1 MAAGERVREAGLS
14 LFGYFARHPTAANLL
29 MVLMVAFG
37 ALGLSQ
43 IRSQFF
49 PDVVVN
55 EVRVTVAW
63 DGAGPEDVDAGVVAL
78 IEPALM
84 AVEGVTASEAT
95 SRTGLATLDL
105 EFEPDW
111 DMGRAAAEVEAA
123 LAGAPALPE
132 GAEAPEVRRLQWRDR
147 VTDVV
152 IHGPVAAET
161 LGRYADEFVARLYRE
176 GVTRASIRGVP
187 DPVIAIEAPGA
198 ALARHGLSLR
208 EIADAVEEHAAAS
221 PAGEAEGGVS
231 RLRAGAERRDPAAI
245 GEVTLRSDAD
255 GGKLRISD
263 IASIDADGGQS
274 GAAYF
279 IGGNPAVAVRVD
291 RADGGDAIAVQAAT
305 ARVAAEMQA
314 TLPEGVMIEL
324 TRSRA
329 ENITDRLELL
339 VGNGL
344 MGLALVVGLLFLF
357 LSARAALWVAAGI
370 PVAMLAA
377 VGFMYAAGLTLNMIS
392 LFGLIL
398 CLGLVVDDAI
408 VVAEHA
414 DWRRR
419 ALGEA
424 PATAAERAARA
435 MALPVFTAMVTTV
448 LAFYALTFIG
458 GRYGRLIGDIPFTVI
473 VVLAA
478 SLVECF
484 LILPHHMAGA
494 LARDLR
500 RGWIDAPSRAVNRG
514 LDAFRRRVFLPMM
527 GWVIKLRYPVV
538 AAAILL
544 VAQSAAMV
552 LGGDVAWRFFSSPER
567 SSVTG
572 NIAML
577 PGATRADT
585 EAMVRELER
594 AAAAVDAEFA
604 RESGVA
610 PIASALAQVGGT
622 AGRGLSGEDVKDP
635 DQLGAIDIELVDPDL
650 RPYSSAEF
658 LAALEEEVTAA
669 PLLETLS
676 FRSWGEGPGGDAL
689 DVAFYGADAR
699 ALKAA
704 AEALKA
710 SLAPMAAVS
719 GLEDSLAYDKT
730 ELVLELTPLG
740 QRLGFSIDAVGAELF
755 ARLSGVEAAEFADG
769 PRTRTVRVT
778 LPEAER
784 GADFLE
790 RTRLRAPDG
799 ALVGLAEI
807 VTLESRPGFSKVE
820 RVDGRRMARVTG
832 AVADSDPAAAAA
844 VTRALETTILP
855 QIAAAHGV
863 DYAFDGLVAEERA
876 FLGDALGGFAFC
888 LAGIYLALAWVFAS
902 WFRPLVVMAVIPL
915 GLIGTIWGHYRW
927 DMAMSI
933 FTVVG
938 LVGMS
943 GIIINNAIVLIAT
956 VDARGVGRA
965 TTPAVIA
972 AAGDRLRPILLTSA
986 TTVLGL
992 APLLFERSQQALFL
1006 KPTVITLV
1014 YGLGVGRG
1022 PDAAGRAGA
1031 SGHRARR
1038 TAGPH
1043 RVSAR
1048 ASRPR
1053 TGRRARR
1060 AVARGHPGRF
1070 RLDGALGGADRLDR
1084 RSVGAGGG
1092 RGARAARAVA
1102 RRGGAPGGAGGA
1114 RRSRGSE
1121 PRAGRGAAQGL
1132 AGEDPRER
1140 RPVRCAALRRCAPF
1154 VERRG
1159 AGGAQPG
1166 PQVGQR
1172 LDRIGGRGRIA
1183 VDDVAAALL
1192 EAVEAL
1198 LPDLVGPAQG
1208 EPAARRVVF
1217 GGEERSEAAG
1227 VVGLAQGR
1235 QQEPLGQL
1243 AGRDVAAQELGHMS
1257 AALVGARDRCSGR
1270 RGRVRLVV
1278 GGDRGA
1284 DERQAAA
1291 GAQFGGRGRA
1301 MAVGEGDVVGHVRRH
1316 AREHCKRR
1324 LQVAA
1329 GLQQVAQDMG
1339 DAEARRGLGA
1349 AAVGQRHGEAAGVDA
1364 VREAPEELDHAH
1376 DRGSGPF
1383 AAQEQALVEV
1393 GREVVVAHEAHLAG
1407 VGAGGDRAAAEVAR
1421 RRPAREEARGAV
1433 RSASAHGQAAVDRG
1447 EFGHV
1452 PGERRLAG
1460 GAVGAGVAAARHEPG
1475 LVVGPGARPAFG
1487 PLSSRSRFRD
1497 GVEPEGW
1504 HGHRGLPSRKK
1515 RIISAEASGPAAA
1528 AKEPRGSPPDQA
1540 WPRPSMRQSSP
1551 SGVTRRVQ
1559 PGPAS
1564 RRASV
1569 AGGRMRSALE
1579 GTTTP
1584 SAVPCRTMVRTAGR
1598 SGRVVPVSPR
1608 MAAKAE
1614 TTSRAQPAGRPECTP
1629 IAAKRSGCV
1638 VPSTA
1643 AIAPPAER
1651 PAAKTRWGGAPNSA
1665 TSARARPARIAGSPA
1680 AAV

>member
-29 MVLMVAFG
+29 MVLMIAFG

-84 AVEGVTASEAT
+84 AVEGLTASEAT
-95 SRTGLATLDL
+95 SRTGVATLDL

-187 DPVIAIEAPGA
+187 DPVIAIEVPGA

-208 EIADAVEEHAAAS
+208 EIANAVEEHAEAS

-245 GEVTLRSDAD
+245 GEVALRSDAD
-255 GGKLRISD
+255 GGKLRLAD
-263 IASIDADGGQS
+263 IASIDVAGGQS

-279 IGGNPAVAVRVD
+279 MGGDPAVAVRVD

-314 TLPEGVMIEL
+314 TLPEGVTIEL

-329 ENITDRLELL
+329 ENITDRLDLL

-357 LSARAALWVAAGI
+357 LSARTALWVAAGI

-377 VGFMYAAGLTLNMIS
+377 IGFMYAGGLTLNMIS

-424 PATAAERAARA
+424 PAAAAERAARA

-500 RGWIDAPSRAVNRG
+500 RGWVAPSRAVNRG

-527 GWVIKLRYPVV
+527 SWVIKLRYPVV

-552 LGGDVAWRFFSSPER
+552 LSGDVNWRFFSSPER

-658 LAALEEEVTAA
+658 LAALEAEVTAA

-704 AEALKA
+704 AEALKTA
-710 SLAPMAAVS
+710 LAPIAAVS

-740 QRLGFSIDAVGAELF
+740 QRLGFSIDAVGSELF

-807 VTLESRPGFSKVE
+807 VSVESRPGFSKVE

-832 AVADSDPAAAAA
+832 AVADADPTAASA

-855 QIAAAHGV
+855 QIAAALGV

-888 LAGIYLALAWVFAS
+888 LTGIYLALAWVFAS

-938 LVGMS
+938 LVGMT

-956 VDARGVGRA
+956 VDARGAGRA

-1014 YGLGVGRG
+1014 YGLGVG
-1022 PDAAGRAGA
+1022 
-1031 SGHRARR
+1031 
-1038 TAGPH
+1038 
-1043 RVSAR
+1043 
-1048 ASRPR
+1048 
-1053 TGRRARR
+1053 
-1060 AVARGHPGRF
+1060 
-1070 RLDGALGGADRLDR
+1070 
-1084 RSVGAGGG
+1084 
-1092 RGARAARAVA
+1092 
-1102 RRGGAPGGAGGA
+1102 
-1114 RRSRGSE
+1114 
-1121 PRAGRGAAQGL
+1121 
-1132 AGEDPRER
+1132 
-1140 RPVRCAALRRCAPF
+1140 AALTLLVTP
-1154 VERRG
+1154 
-1159 AGGAQPG
+1159 
-1166 PQVGQR
+1166 
-1172 LDRIGGRGRIA
+1172 
-1183 VDDVAAALL
+1183 ALL
-1192 EAVEAL
+1192 VIER
-1198 LPDLVGPAQG
+1198 DL
-1208 EPAARRVVF
+1208 R
-1217 GGEERSEAAG
+1217 
-1227 VVGLAQGR
+1227 LAFTG
-1235 QQEPLGQL
+1235 
-1243 AGRDVAAQELGHMS
+1243 
-1257 AALVGARDRCSGR
+1257 
-1270 RGRVRLVV
+1270 
-1278 GGDRGA
+1278 
-1284 DERQAAA
+1284 
-1291 GAQFGGRGRA
+1291 F
-1301 MAVGEGDVVGHVRRH
+1301 
-1316 AREHCKRR
+1316 
-1324 LQVAA
+1324 
-1329 GLQQVAQDMG
+1329 
-1339 DAEARRGLGA
+1339 RRGLGA
-1349 AAVGQRHGEAAGVDA
+1349 RGRAAGHGA
-1364 VREAPEELDHAH
+1364 RL
-1376 DRGSGPF
+1376 R
-1383 AAQEQALVEV
+1383 AAT
-1393 GREVVVAHEAHLAG
+1393 LAG
-1407 VGAGGDRAAAEVAR
+1407 FGWTALAVVPTASTGA
-1421 RRPAREEARGAV
+1421 
-1433 RSASAHGQAAVDRG
+1433 
-1447 EFGHV
+1447 
-1452 PGERRLAG
+1452 
-1460 GAVGAGVAAARHEPG
+1460 
-1475 LVVGPGARPAFG
+1475 
-1487 PLSSRSRFRD
+1487 
-1497 GVEPEGW
+1497 
-1504 HGHRGLPSRKK
+1504 
-1515 RIISAEASGPAAA
+1515 
-1528 AKEPRGSPPDQA
+1528 A
-1540 WPRPSMRQSSP
+1540 W
-1551 SGVTRRVQ
+1551 
-1559 PGPAS
+1559 GPAS
-1564 RRASV
+1564 ALARALPGLSPGAAALLAAL
-1569 AGGRMRSALE
+1569 AGL
-1579 GTTTP
+1579 
-1584 SAVPCRTMVRTAGR
+1584 
-1598 SGRVVPVSPR
+1598 
-1608 MAAKAE
+1608 
-1614 TTSRAQPAGRPECTP
+1614 
-1629 IAAKRSGCV
+1629 
-1638 VPSTA
+1638 A
-1643 AIAPPAER
+1643 AIV
-1651 PAAKTRWGGAPNSA
+1651 AASLALAGARRGA
-1665 TSARARPARIAGSPA
+1665 
-1680 AAV
+1680 